1 MATFNNNNNANP
13 AGAGQNQPALQQ
25 PPQLPTQKTIQPP
38 ANLPFLSTNPLLDT
52 TAPNPLL
59 ANKLNS
65 STLSKA
71 LTKPPPLSAVLQ
83 LPKNALAT
91 NPTLNTSQSSLSAS
105 LVNGNKSMTPSPNIL
120 QQQISSSSLSASP
133 LPTTNSS
140 NQIAQN
146 NSNLSS
152 TSSLNNSLNNSFNQS
167 QQKLQPQTS
176 LLAQQEQILSNSLPA
191 TAGTQLLSNK
201 TQFPSSVSQPNNF
214 SAPVTN
220 TPFQFSSSQPSS
232 LAQSL
237 DQSKSQTLF
246 NQPVSQ
252 IQQATPNWFQQTQT
266 QNPPANLN
274 NSVNNVLSAS
284 SSTLSSQPAPFLN
297 NPTNSFNQMHST
309 TTNSNTLNQ
318 FANANLTNLNRP
330 TPPVGPPLNSQFSG
344 PPMPM
349 APPISSPPMGPPTGL
364 LNRPSTGPPL
374 NAPPIA
380 SAPPTGPP
388 TGPPAGPPTNGHL
401 TGARLPAPNYLN
413 QHQQFQQGPP
423 ISNGPPLSAGPP
435 LTSPMQNQNYQ
446 QQSQQTNLYSS
457 APPIQPH
464 INQGPPL
471 GPSSIGSPLGP
482 PPTTAQQGPPTG
494 PPTMASLIQQNRT
507 QANTQQPQQQQQ
519 LVNQMN
525 NMNISAS
532 SRSQPQAL
540 DLLREKKLIQP
551 YSDEFDEPVRPVFPH
566 EFYTNVNC
574 HAE

>member
-1 MATFNNNNNANP
+1 
-13 AGAGQNQPALQQ
+13 
-25 PPQLPTQKTIQPP
+25 
-38 ANLPFLSTNPLLDT
+38 
-52 TAPNPLL
+52 
-59 ANKLNS
+59 
-65 STLSKA
+65 
-71 LTKPPPLSAVLQ
+71 
-83 LPKNALAT
+83 
-91 NPTLNTSQSSLSAS
+91 
-105 LVNGNKSMTPSPNIL
+105 MTPSPNIL